1 MQGRSPDVNENLR
14 VQDILPKVTP
24 IQNMQSEHSQALSLC
39 HTNTCLS
46 LGLRFS
52 KAMHF
57 CLLGAQA
64 VIHYAILPLM
74 EGDHYCQ
81 PVLQREGLRSGRRP
95 RVLEVGGSGDSQHPD
110 PATCTAPTRAA
121 LQSANVGGTDPG
133 HYSQIQCR

>member
-1 MQGRSPDVNENLR
+1 MQGRSPDVNENPR

-81 PVLQREGLRSGRRP
+81 PR
-95 RVLEVGGSGDSQHPD
+95 
-110 PATCTAPTRAA
+110 ATK
-121 LQSANVGGTDPG
+121 GGTEVRWQAQGPRGGRQWGQPAPRPSHLHSSHLGCPAVSKCGG
-133 HYSQIQCR
+133 H